1 MATRVGVVLLVLA
14 FISGTSLAAR
24 IIVGDAAHWTFG
36 YNYTDWAIKNAPFYR
51 NDILVF
57 MYDPPNI
64 TTFPHSVYLM
74 KSLRSFE
81 ACDLKKAQLVA
92 NVVQGGG
99 AGFEFVLKRRKPHY
113 FVCGEHGGIHCT
125 VGLMKFSV
133 LPVRRYC
140 QA

>member
-1 MATRVGVVLLVLA
+1 MHT
-14 FISGTSLAAR
+14 AAYLR
-24 IIVGDAAHWTFG
+24 CFG
-36 YNYTDWAIKNAPFYR
+36 A
-51 NDILVF
+51 VF
-57 MYDPPNI
+57 MYDPPNS

-113 FVCGEHGGIHCT
+113 FVCAEHGGIHCT